1 LGPCRRGD
9 GKEWV
14 VERKEV
20 RMSGNVDFD
29 AFQDVLSDFRRDE
42 ATVRPAYHSPHGD
55 AEAWRLSE
63 EMHALTAASAN

>member
-1 LGPCRRGD
+1 
-9 GKEWV
+9 
-14 VERKEV
+14 
-20 RMSGNVDFD
+20 MSGNVDFD